1 MRSSAGPERSTTWLG
16 GVAVFTIVLTPF
28 VAYLAPNGFAP
39 LLTLAGLL
47 CLPALARSRPG
58 SPPMMAL
65 FVLVMWALISLV
77 WSPAAPHVADLKK
90 YEDLEGVTALKLLFQ
105 LAFYGSAV
113 AALGQLSERSKARA
127 GTVMVVCVLAL
138 ALLVALDGISAAAFY
153 RWLRVLIHDP
163 ERPDLAIVK
172 VSMPTYALALLFW
185 PAARIM
191 SSRGWTPA
199 VFVLLA
205 ATVIAA
211 FSTSA
216 DASWTA
222 LTLGAFAWLSVRYL
236 GKPAARVLVAAVAA
250 PFVLGPVLLLW
261 GVHSGFVAWLHR
273 HVPRSWDMRLD
284 IWAFTAN
291 QVQQH
296 AIRGWG
302 IDASRTFGPAI
313 PLHTHN
319 AAMQLWLE
327 LGAVG
332 AAIGG
337 VFFSWVAYRIVAVT
351 GASRRDGAMAAGALI
366 TYVVIGGVSFG
377 VWQEWW
383 LALGA
388 LAVIGCGFALG
399 LKSPTPSRQGE
410 FSRSR

>member
-1 MRSSAGPERSTTWLG
+1 
-16 GVAVFTIVLTPF
+16 
-28 VAYLAPNGFAP
+28 
-39 LLTLAGLL
+39 
-47 CLPALARSRPG
+47 
-58 SPPMMAL
+58 
-65 FVLVMWALISLV
+65 
-77 WSPAAPHVADLKK
+77 
-90 YEDLEGVTALKLLFQ
+90 
-105 LAFYGSAV
+105 
-113 AALGQLSERSKARA
+113 
-127 GTVMVVCVLAL
+127 
-138 ALLVALDGISAAAFY
+138 
-153 RWLRVLIHDP
+153 
-163 ERPDLAIVK
+163 
-172 VSMPTYALALLFW
+172 
-185 PAARIM
+185 

-199 VFVLLA
+199 VFVLLV

-216 DASWTA
+216 DASWA
-222 LTLGAFAWLSVRYL
+222 SLLLGGFAWLGVRYL
-236 GKPAARVLVAAVAA
+236 GKPAARTLVAAVAA

-284 IWAFTAN
+284 IWAFTASH
-291 QVQQH
+291 VQQH

-319 AAMQLWLE
+319 AALQLWLE

-351 GASRRDGAMAAGALI
+351 GESREDGAMAAGALI
-366 TYVVIGGVSFG
+366 TYVVIGGLSFG

-388 LAVIGCGFALG
+388 LAVIGCGFAQG
-399 LKSPTPSRQGE
+399 LKSPTPRRQDE